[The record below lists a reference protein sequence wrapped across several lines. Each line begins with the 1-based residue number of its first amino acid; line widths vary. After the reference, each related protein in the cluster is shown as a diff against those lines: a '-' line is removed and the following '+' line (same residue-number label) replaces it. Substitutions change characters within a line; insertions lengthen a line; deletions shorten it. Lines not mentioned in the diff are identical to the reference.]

1 MVFVVSLV
9 CFAGVESATPLSHT
23 LSPSDVNSSVNSPAF
38 SPEARALS
46 HFSCVFFFFLSQP
59 RLASSLVRCS
69 KLTFSRNK
77 YFSCPLKGS
86 EAETGSLSLGCCWTA
101 ASCVLL
107 RLGWRFLQQWAWALV
122 CPLGCL
128 LPFLCP
134 LRQMSPVY
142 SGDPLWNWGWTRC
155 GPFLIY
161 LKLPL
166 TDN

>member
-1 MVFVVSLV
+1 MVFVVGLV

-23 LSPSDVNSSVNSPAF
+23 LSPSDVNSSVHSPAF
-38 SPEARALS
+38 SPEARAS
-46 HFSCVFFFFLSQP
+46 HHFSCVVFWSQP
-59 RLASSLVRCS
+59 RLASGLVCCS

-86 EAETGSLSLGCCWTA
+86 EAETGSLSLGGVPLDCYFLCA
-101 ASCVLL
+101 AEDGLEVPPAMG
-107 RLGWRFLQQWAWALV
+107 LGIM

-142 SGDPLWNWGWTRC
+142 SGDRLWNWGWTRC
-155 GPFLIY
+155 GPFLIAPR
-161 LKLPL
+161 LQLAG
-166 TDN
+166 N